1 MRHFNTA
8 GPVEAADHYAI
19 PPLDRV
25 DVEEMLDLVDAKK
38 YFVLH
43 APRQTG
49 KTSALIALCDK
60 LNSGEAGDYHCVN
73 VNVEVAQVARDDVDR
88 GVRAVM
94 SSIGECALLLG
105 DDYPDRAWPDI
116 LARQGAEDALNALLT
131 RWCLAAPK
139 PVVLLL
145 DGIDVLVGDALLS
158 VLRQLRAGYD
168 QRPKTFPH
176 SIVLCGVRNIRE
188 YPIRAG
194 EAIAGGSPFTV
205 YAKSLRLGDFTE
217 AETEYLMEQH
227 TKETGQQFS
236 PAVLDSLWEQTQGQP
251 WLVNALCDLVC
262 FGDEEKRRNRS
273 LAIEKDDICA
283 AREQLILERR
293 PHLDRLAHKLEED
306 RVRRVVE
313 SILNGREARHDATD
327 LQYARDIGLVAL
339 NAPLRMANPIY
350 AEVVP
355 RELGYVL

>member
-1 MRHFNTA
+1 M
-8 GPVEAADHYAI
+8 GPPERPAI
-19 PPLDRV
+19 GTP
-25 DVEEMLDLVDAKK
+25 
-38 YFVLH
+38 
-43 APRQTG
+43 
-49 KTSALIALCDK
+49 S
-60 LNSGEAGDYHCVN
+60 GDYRAKRRSTQTSCIRRSAHEPSIEPHPKDNVMNRVN
-73 VNVEVAQVARDDVDR
+73 
-88 GVRAVM
+88 RA
-94 SSIGECALLLG
+94 ALHG
-105 DDYPDRAWPDI
+105 W
-116 LARQGAEDALNALLT
+116 
-131 RWCLAAPK
+131 
-139 PVVLLL
+139 
-145 DGIDVLVGDALLS
+145 
-158 VLRQLRAGYD
+158 
-168 QRPKTFPH
+168 
-176 SIVLCGVRNIRE
+176 
-188 YPIRAG
+188 
-194 EAIAGGSPFTV
+194 IAGGSPFTV

-217 AETEYLMEQH
+217 AETECLMEQH

-293 PHLDRLAHKLEED
+293 PHLDKLAHKLEED

-350 AEVVP
+350 AEMVP